1 MGTSR
6 ATVDTVL
13 LRAISNDGRL
23 GLQFPRPMRAR
34 LGWSKG
40 DTILM
45 RVSATTGNVIMT
57 RVKQA
62 ADDDPNTLKD
72 IQGSYNA

>member
-1 MGTSR
+1 
-6 ATVDTVL
+6 
-13 LRAISNDGRL
+13 
-23 GLQFPRPMRAR
+23 MRAR
-34 LGWSKG
+34 LGWAKG